1 MNPASPRAD
10 VGAAGDRSA
19 WPWLALP
26 SRFVLFAA
34 AQGLIALAIA
44 AGGAPAAWTR
54 SAAWWMTSATVAN
67 VVSFLAL
74 LGAFRREGASYWD
87 LWRFPRGTFGKDLGL
102 ALAGFVLAG
111 PIAMLPMQWLGTAIV
126 GSYDAAIATMFR
138 PLPAWGLWL
147 GLLFPITIAFAE
159 LPTYFGYA
167 MPRLEHRLGSGW
179 VAWLLASLA
188 LSLQHATLPLVLD
201 GRFFLWRAVMYLP
214 FALYIGLV
222 VKWRPRLLPFLMIGH
237 GLIDV
242 ATWAVY
248 FTL

>member
-1 MNPASPRAD
+1 MNPGSARAD
-10 VGAAGDRSA
+10 DTARDRSP

-44 AGGAPAAWTR
+44 ATGAADGWDR
-54 SAAWWMTSATVAN
+54 SAAWWMFSAVAAN
-67 VVSFLAL
+67 VACFAAL
-74 LGAFRREGASYWD
+74 VRLFRREGGSYRD
-87 LWRFPRGTFGKDLGL
+87 LWKFDRATFGKDLGL

-138 PLPAWGLWL
+138 PLPPWGLWL
-147 GLLFPITIAFAE
+147 GLLFPLTMPFGE
-159 LPTYFGYA
+159 LALYFGYA
-167 MPRLEHRLGSGW
+167 MPRLERRLGSGW
-179 VAWLLASLA
+179 IAWLLASLA
-188 LSLQHATLPLVLD
+188 LGFQHAALPLVFSWP
-201 GRFFLWRAVMYLP
+201 FFAWRAAMYLP

-237 GLIDV
+237 GLIDA